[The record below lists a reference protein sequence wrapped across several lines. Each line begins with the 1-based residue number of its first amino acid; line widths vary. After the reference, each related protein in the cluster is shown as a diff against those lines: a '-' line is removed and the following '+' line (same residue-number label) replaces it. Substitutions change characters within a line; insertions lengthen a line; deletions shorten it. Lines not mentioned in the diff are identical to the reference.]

1 MANYYMVDRNLIIV
15 SLGLQKMTASLRF
28 DLTLFLCSFM
38 ELLCHLK
45 VSWSFHFS
53 SAIGF
58 VNTAKLVKELEDSSI
73 SSLLTN
79 DPAI

>member
-1 MANYYMVDRNLIIV
+1 MANYYMVGQKQDRNLIIV

-45 VSWSFHFS
+45 QRKWRTES
-53 SAIGF
+53 
-58 VNTAKLVKELEDSSI
+58 
-73 SSLLTN
+73 
-79 DPAI
+79 